1 MKEVLEG
8 AVRSALAEIGAPGAA
23 FAVEYP
29 PAGVVGDYSITAAF
43 AAGKVLGKS
52 PREVAELLRDTLL
65 HAKVPYIAD
74 ISIAG
79 AGFLNITLAPDY
91 FAAAVASARVDGE
104 KWGSS
109 ATLSGKTIMVEYTD
123 PNPFKEFHIGHL
135 MSNAIGESVS
145 RLLAAS
151 GAKIIRA
158 NYYGDVG
165 PHVAKAIWGM
175 MNIVGQGGADY
186 PDTPHPNPLPVR
198 GEGADQNHQLQ
209 APRPSGGEDADRQVR
224 GVGESALT
232 SDVSVWGRAYQLGSA
247 EYEENPLAKAE
258 IDRIN
263 KAVYEKSDPAVNEL
277 YAKGRAVSLAKFE
290 EIYKILGTHFD
301 EDFPESATFALGV
314 ATVKAH
320 PEIFEESE
328 GAIVF
333 KGEKY
338 GLHTRVFINRNGLPT
353 YETKE
358 LGLAELK
365 CKRAQFDRSIT
376 VTAVEQKDYFN
387 VVFTALFL
395 MHPEWKDIFEHIHHG
410 MMTLPTGKMSSR
422 KGTVVTGESLINE
435 MIAAATEKMGG
446 REVADPVNVAQ
457 MVAVAAI
464 KYSVLKQTAGKNIV
478 FDPAQSLSFEGDSG
492 PYLQYAHAR
501 CCSVLRKG
509 REAGVETQQPIATP
523 HSNPLPSAG
532 EGAAAQTSSPSP
544 LEGEGA
550 DRRMRGS
557 EGFAPEVTQLL
568 ARFPEIVERAAAE
581 YEPHFITHYLIELAG
596 TFNAWYA
603 NTRVL
608 DGTADAPGKL
618 ALVDAVRQ
626 TLKNGLWLLG
636 CSAPEE
642 M

>member
-1 MKEVLEG
+1 MLKIGYAGGMNMKQVLEG
-8 AVRSALAEIGAPGAA
+8 AVRLALVDIGAPGAA

-52 PREVAELLRDTLL
+52 PRETAELLRDALVRANL
-65 HAKVPYIAD
+65 SQVAD
-74 ISIAG
+74 IGIAG

-91 FAAAVASARVDGE
+91 FAAAVASARADGDA
-104 KWGSS
+104 WGSN
-109 ATLSGKTIMVEYTD
+109 AALSGKTIMVEYTD

-175 MNIVGQGGADY
+175 MHLEA
-186 PDTPHPNPLPVR
+186 PD
-198 GEGADQNHQLQ
+198 
-209 APRPSGGEDADRQVR
+209 
-224 GVGESALT
+224 T
-232 SDVSVWGRAYQLGSA
+232 SDVSAWGHAYQLGSA
-247 EYEENPLAKAE
+247 EYEENPVAKAE

-277 YAKGRAVSLAKFE
+277 YAKGRAGSLAKFE

-301 EDFPESATFALGV
+301 EDFPESSTFALGV

-333 KGEKY
+333 RGEKY

-365 CKRAQFDRSIT
+365 CKRVQFDRSIT
-376 VTAVEQKDYFN
+376 VTAVEQKEYFN

-395 MHPEWKDIFEHIHHG
+395 IHPEWKDIFEHIHHG

-422 KGTVVTGESLINE
+422 KGTVVTGEALIND

-446 REVADPVNVAQ
+446 REIADPERVAQ

-501 CCSVLRKG
+501 CCSVIRKG
-509 REAGVETQQPIATP
+509 KEAGVEAMMPEAFATP
-523 HSNPLPSAG
+523 HPNPLSLRG
-532 EGAAAQTSSPSP
+532 EGGDQNPNTKLNKTIDDLKLLAPQGERMPGGQVRGGGESSFPV
-544 LEGEGA
+544 A
-550 DRRMRGS
+550 
-557 EGFAPEVTQLL
+557 QLL
-568 ARFPEIVERAAAE
+568 ACFPEIVERAAAE
-581 YEPHFITHYLIELAG
+581 YEPPFITHYRIELAG